1 MKDVHLADIGNQDL
15 VTSLAVCAGKQKKL
29 LSELAD
35 NLVQLYAWL
44 SGSPSGNYEAV
55 PVRAADKHSCEI
67 KALCKQYDV
76 NTGT

>member
-15 VTSLAVCAGKQKKL
+15 VTSLAVCPGKSLKTKKL

-44 SGSPSGNYEAV
+44 SEV
-55 PVRAADKHSCEI
+55 HRATM
-67 KALCKQYDV
+67 KQCLSV
-76 NTGT
+76 QLINIAAK